1 MLTVK
6 MEVIDAGFKGEVY
19 CDEDQRSWK
28 VLRHCAIW
36 KSASVKTMES
46 VNCREHGVTQ
56 AALQKSL
63 MLFLSSEVV
72 SVVSDMTFQNYAAP
86 PRCKTR
92 TSAHFTHAKEAW
104 PP

>member
-1 MLTVK
+1 MENEFKIRSTSVK
-6 MEVIDAGFKGEVY
+6 MEVIADKGEGY
-19 CDEDQRSWK
+19 RDEDQRSWK

-46 VNCREHGVTQ
+46 VNCCEHGVTQ

-72 SVVSDMTFQNYAAP
+72 SVVSDMTFSKLCRSTALCQRSVAP
-86 PRCKTR
+86 LA
-92 TSAHFTHAKEAW
+92 SL
-104 PP
+104 